1 MQLLLGTVLGCKLLR
16 CCQCRRFDAI
26 AFRAE
31 LKDII
36 RVAGMEGIPLLLF
49 LEERHLGH
57 DPGECVVDSG
67 EGIALA

>member
-1 MQLLLGTVLGCKLLR
+1 
-16 CCQCRRFDAI
+16 
-26 AFRAE
+26 
-31 LKDII
+31 
-36 RVAGMEGIPLLLF
+36 MEGIPLLLF